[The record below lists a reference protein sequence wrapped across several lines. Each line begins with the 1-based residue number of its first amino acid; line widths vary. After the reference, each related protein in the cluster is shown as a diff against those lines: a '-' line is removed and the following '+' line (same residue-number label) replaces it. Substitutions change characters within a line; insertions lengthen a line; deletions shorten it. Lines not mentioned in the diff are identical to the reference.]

1 MVGMINKI
9 LKAAIIAVAGMASIV
24 GPAFS
29 QQALTSTGERY
40 IPTIWVGSGW
50 VRTLGYGRWRR
61 RVYEPPFNARWIT
74 CV

>member
-24 GPAFS
+24 GPASS

-40 IPTIWVGSGW
+40 IPTIWVDPDG
-50 VRTLGYGRWRR
+50 
-61 RVYEPPFNARWIT
+61 
-74 CV
+74 C